1 MIPLQFEPTQQTGS
15 IAIPDEDFL
24 ALSDYDGYKGPRKSA
39 CLSTTLEQIA
49 GVSRVDFSGHY
60 GAFIHLTIDND
71 EPAAL
76 DKVKRA
82 INDVLPLCRAW
93 AAKPTHYLVSHG
105 DFETGETVQ
114 GVSPSDLFEAEESAL
129 HNGAMNGERV
139 YAVTAVGAPK
149 DWTWMIVSDDLRDQ

>member
-1 MIPLQFEPTQQTGS
+1 MIPLQFEPTSQTGA
-15 IAIPDEDFL
+15 IALDDGDFG
-24 ALSDYDGYKGPRKSA
+24 ALLEYDGYNGPEKKA
-39 CLSTTLEQIA
+39 CLSTALEQIV

-60 GAFIHLTIDND
+60 GAFISLTLDND

-76 DKVKRA
+76 DKVKA
-82 INDVLPLCRAW
+82 EINAVLTLARAW
-93 AAKPTHYLVSHG
+93 SEPRKGYLVTHG

-129 HNGAMNGERV
+129 HNGEMNGERV

-149 DWTWMIVSDDLRDQ
+149 DWTWMIVSDDLRD